1 MDPWGDR
8 RFQAWKERLFGN
20 QSINQEEE
28 PWADRRRDREIAF
41 VICGDHHPES
51 SSSVVLCVVVMM

>member
-20 QSINQEEE
+20 QSINQSIKKEEE
-28 PWADRRRDREIAF
+28 PWAERRRDREIAF
-41 VICGDHHPES
+41 VFCGDHHRRWF
-51 SSSVVLCVVVMM
+51 CVVVMM